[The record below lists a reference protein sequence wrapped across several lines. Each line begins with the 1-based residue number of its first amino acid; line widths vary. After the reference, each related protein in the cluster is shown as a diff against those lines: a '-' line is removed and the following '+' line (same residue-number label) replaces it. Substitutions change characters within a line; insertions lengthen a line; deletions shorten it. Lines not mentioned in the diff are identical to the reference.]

1 MNKEM
6 ELLRIFRVA
15 AESSSFRDAAVRL
28 GTSPQ
33 GVTRAIQQL
42 EQHYGEVLFHRSTRQ
57 VRITAFGEGLLDQV
71 RPALERFEDLWR
83 TPSSDQQASLSGTVR
98 ITAPHSLGTRAVL
111 PALERVAARHPGIT
125 LDVRLSDR
133 ISNTVDEGIDVGIR
147 VGFMR
152 DSRFVARKAA
162 DMRLPIVAAPRLIK
176 KVGVPANIDALSSL
190 PVTVALDIN
199 TGRPWPWHFK
209 AGRQWTPT
217 APTLVADNADI
228 EMGAAL
234 AGIAF
239 AQLADYM
246 AAPYIANGKLVR
258 VLENEEPPAWG
269 LYVYR
274 PQRGPIPGRVR
285 AVFDEMLLA
294 VGSLPPFA
302 LTPRKTL

>member
-15 AESSSFRDAAVRL
+15 AESSSFRDAAARL

-57 VRITAFGEGLLDQV
+57 VRISAFGEGLLDRV

-83 TPSSDQQASLSGTVR
+83 TPG
-98 ITAPHSLGTRAVL
+98 
-111 PALERVAARHPGIT
+111 
-125 LDVRLSDR
+125 SDR

-176 KVGVPANIDALSSL
+176 KVGVPAKIDALSSL

-217 APTLVADNADI
+217 APTLVADNADM

-246 AAPYIANGKLVR
+246 AAPYIASGKLVQ

-285 AVFDEMLLA
+285 AVFDEMLVA
-294 VGSLPPFA
+294 VGSLPA
-302 LTPRKTL
+302 LR

>member
-15 AESSSFRDAAVRL
+15 AESSSFRDAAARL

-57 VRITAFGEGLLDQV
+57 VRITAFGEGLLDRV
-71 RPALERFEDLWR
+71 RPALEQFEDLWR
-83 TPSSDQQASLSGTVR
+83 TPGSDQQASLSGTVR

-111 PALERVAARHPGIT
+111 PALERVAERHPGIT

-176 KVGVPANIDALSSL
+176 KVGVPAKIDALSSL

-217 APTLVADNADI
+217 APTLVADNADM

-246 AAPYIANGKLVR
+246 AAPYIASGKLVR
-258 VLENEEPPAWG
+258 VLESEEPPAWG

-285 AVFDEMLLA
+285 AVFDEMLVA
-294 VGSLPPFA
+294 VGSLPA
-302 LTPRKTL
+302 LP

>member
-294 VGSLPPFA
+294 VGSLPA
-302 LTPRKTL
+302 LP

>member
-1 MNKEM
+1 MNKEL
-6 ELLRIFRVA
+6 ELLRVFRVT
-15 AESSSFRDAAVRL
+15 AESGSFRDAAVRL

-33 GVTRAIQQL
+33 GITRAIQRL
-42 EQHYGEVLFHRSTRQ
+42 EEHYGEVLFHRTTRQ
-57 VRITAFGEGLLDQV
+57 MRITAFGEGLLEQV

-83 TPSSDQQASLSGTVR
+83 IPGMDQQASVSGTVR
-98 ITAPHSLGTRAVL
+98 VTAPHSLGTRAVL

-125 LDVRLSDR
+125 LDVRLSDH
-133 ISNTVDEGIDVGIR
+133 ISNTVDERIDVGIR

-176 KVGVPANIDALSSL
+176 KVGMPDEIDALAGL
-190 PVTVALDIN
+190 PVTAALDIN

-209 AGRQWTPT
+209 AGRQWTP
-217 APTLVADNADI
+217 ASPAFIADNADM
-228 EMGAAL
+228 EMGAVL

-246 AAPYIANGKLVR
+246 AAPYIASGKLVR
-258 VLENEEPPAWG
+258 VLQNQEPPAWG

-274 PQRGPIPGRVR
+274 PQRGPVPARIR
-285 AVFDEMLLA
+285 AVFDELLAA
-294 VGSLPPFA
+294 VGSLPA
-302 LTPRKTL
+302 LR

>member
-33 GVTRAIQQL
+33 GVTRAVQQL

-83 TPSSDQQASLSGTVR
+83 TPGSDQQASLSGTVR

-176 KVGVPANIDALSSL
+176 KVGVPENIDALSSL

-217 APTLVADNADI
+217 APTRRRQCRHGNGS
-228 EMGAAL
+228 GA
-234 AGIAF
+234 GR
-239 AQLADYM
+239 D
-246 AAPYIANGKLVR
+246 
-258 VLENEEPPAWG
+258 
-269 LYVYR
+269 
-274 PQRGPIPGRVR
+274 RVR
-285 AVFDEMLLA
+285 ATGGLHGRPLHCQREA
-294 VGSLPPFA
+294 RASAGERRTSGVGVVRLSASAWPHSG
-302 LTPRKTL
+302 KGSSGI

>member
-15 AESSSFRDAAVRL
+15 AESSSFRDAAARL

-57 VRITAFGEGLLDQV
+57 VRITAFGEGLLDRV
-71 RPALERFEDLWR
+71 RPALEQFEDLWR
-83 TPSSDQQASLSGTVR
+83 TPGSDQQASLSGTVR

-111 PALERVAARHPGIT
+111 PALERVAERHPGIT

-133 ISNTVDEGIDVGIR
+133 ISNTVDEGIDVRIR

-176 KVGVPANIDALSSL
+176 KVGVPENIDALSSL

-217 APTLVADNADI
+217 APTLVADNADM

-246 AAPYIANGKLVR
+246 AAPYIASGKLVQ

-285 AVFDEMLLA
+285 AVFDEMLAA
-294 VGSLPPFA
+294 VGSLPA
-302 LTPRKTL
+302 LP

>member
-83 TPSSDQQASLSGTVR
+83 TPGSDQQASLSGTVR

-133 ISNTVDEGIDVGIR
+133 ISNTVEEGIDVGVR
-147 VGFMR
+147 LGFMR

-162 DMRLPIVAAPRLIK
+162 DMKFPIVAAPHLIR
-176 KVGVPANIDALSSL
+176 KVGVPDTIDALSRL
-190 PVTVALDIN
+190 PTTASMDLN
-199 TGRPWPWHFK
+199 TGRPWPWYFK
-209 AGRQWTPT
+209 AGRQWTPI
-217 APTLVADNADI
+217 AAAIVVDNADM
-228 EMGAAL
+228 ELGAAL

-239 AQLADYM
+239 AQLPDYVV
-246 AAPYIANGKLVR
+246 APYIASGKLVR
-258 VLENEEPPAWG
+258 VLEKEESSAWG

-274 PQRGPIPGRVR
+274 PQRGPVSGRVR
-285 AVFDEMLLA
+285 AVFDEMLAA
-294 VGSLPPFA
+294 VKSLPA
-302 LTPRKTL
+302 SR

>member
-15 AESSSFRDAAVRL
+15 AESSSFRDAAARL

-57 VRITAFGEGLLDQV
+57 VRITAFGEGLLDRV
-71 RPALERFEDLWR
+71 RPALEQFEDLWR
-83 TPSSDQQASLSGTVR
+83 TPGSDQQASLSGTVR

-111 PALERVAARHPGIT
+111 PALERVAERHPGIT

-176 KVGVPANIDALSSL
+176 KVGVPENIDALSSL

-217 APTLVADNADI
+217 APTLVADNADM

-246 AAPYIANGKLVR
+246 AAPYIASGKLVQ

-285 AVFDEMLLA
+285 AVFDEMLVA
-294 VGSLPPFA
+294 VGSLPA
-302 LTPRKTL
+302 LP

>member
-176 KVGVPANIDALSSL
+176 KVGVPAKIDALSSL

-217 APTLVADNADI
+217 APTLVADNADM

-246 AAPYIANGKLVR
+246 AAPYIASGKLVR

-285 AVFDEMLLA
+285 AVFDEMLVA
-294 VGSLPPFA
+294 VGSLPA
-302 LTPRKTL
+302 LP

>member
-15 AESSSFRDAAVRL
+15 AESSSFRDAAARL

-57 VRITAFGEGLLDQV
+57 VRITAFGEGLLDRV
-71 RPALERFEDLWR
+71 RPALEQFEDLWR
-83 TPSSDQQASLSGTVR
+83 TPGSDQQASLSGTVR

-111 PALERVAARHPGIT
+111 PALERVAERHPGIT

-176 KVGVPANIDALSSL
+176 KVGVPENIDALSSL

-217 APTLVADNADI
+217 APTLVADNADM

-246 AAPYIANGKLVR
+246 AAPYIASGKLVQ

-285 AVFDEMLLA
+285 AVFDEMLAA
-294 VGSLPPFA
+294 VGSLPA
-302 LTPRKTL
+302 LP

>member
-1 MNKEM
+1 M
-6 ELLRIFRVA
+6 
-15 AESSSFRDAAVRL
+15 
-28 GTSPQ
+28 
-33 GVTRAIQQL
+33 
-42 EQHYGEVLFHRSTRQ
+42 LFHRSTRQ

-83 TPSSDQQASLSGTVR
+83 PPGSDQQASLSGTVR
-98 ITAPHSLGTRAVL
+98 ITAPHSLGARAVL

-176 KVGVPANIDALSSL
+176 KVGVPENIDALSSL

-217 APTLVADNADI
+217 APTLVADNADM

-246 AAPYIANGKLVR
+246 AAPYIASGKLVQ

-285 AVFDEMLLA
+285 AVFDEMLAA
-294 VGSLPPFA
+294 VGSLPA
-302 LTPRKTL
+302 LP

>member
-15 AESSSFRDAAVRL
+15 AESSSFRDAAARL

-57 VRITAFGEGLLDQV
+57 VRITAFGEGLLDRV
-71 RPALERFEDLWR
+71 RPALEQFEDLWR
-83 TPSSDQQASLSGTVR
+83 TPGSDQQASLSGTVR

-111 PALERVAARHPGIT
+111 PALERVAERHPGIT

-176 KVGVPANIDALSSL
+176 KVGVPENIDALSSL

-217 APTLVADNADI
+217 APTLVADNADM

-246 AAPYIANGKLVR
+246 AAPYIASGKLVQ

-274 PQRGPIPGRVR
+274 PQRGPISGRVR
-285 AVFDEMLLA
+285 AVFDEMLAA
-294 VGSLPPFA
+294 VGSLPA
-302 LTPRKTL
+302 LP

>member
-83 TPSSDQQASLSGTVR
+83 TPGSDQQASLSGTVR

-125 LDVRLSDR
+125 LDVRLADR

-190 PVTVALDIN
+190 PVTALALQGGTPVDTYRTHSRRRQCRHGN
-199 TGRPWPWHFK
+199 GSG
-209 AGRQWTPT
+209 AGRDRVRATGG
-217 APTLVADNADI
+217 LH
-228 EMGAAL
+228 GR
-234 AGIAF
+234 
-239 AQLADYM
+239 
-246 AAPYIANGKLVR
+246 PYIASGKLVR

-285 AVFDEMLLA
+285 AVFDEMLVA
-294 VGSLPPFA
+294 VGSLPA
-302 LTPRKTL
+302 LR

>member
-217 APTLVADNADI
+217 APTLVADNADM

-246 AAPYIANGKLVR
+246 AAPYIASGKLVR
-258 VLENEEPPAWG
+258 VLETEEPPAWG

-285 AVFDEMLLA
+285 AVFDEMLVA
-294 VGSLPPFA
+294 VGSLPA
-302 LTPRKTL
+302 LP

>member
-15 AESSSFRDAAVRL
+15 AESSSFRDAAARL

-57 VRITAFGEGLLDQV
+57 VRITAFGEGLLDRV
-71 RPALERFEDLWR
+71 RPALEQFEDLWR
-83 TPSSDQQASLSGTVR
+83 TPGSDQQASLSGTVR

-111 PALERVAARHPGIT
+111 PALERVAERHPGIT

-176 KVGVPANIDALSSL
+176 KVGVPENIDALSSL

-217 APTLVADNADI
+217 APTLVADNADM

-246 AAPYIANGKLVR
+246 AAPLHCQREARASAGERRTSGMGVVRLSASAWPNSGK
-258 VLENEEPPAWG
+258 
-269 LYVYR
+269 
-274 PQRGPIPGRVR
+274 
-285 AVFDEMLLA
+285 
-294 VGSLPPFA
+294 GSSGI
-302 LTPRKTL
+302 

>member
-15 AESSSFRDAAVRL
+15 AESSSFRDAAARL

-83 TPSSDQQASLSGTVR
+83 TPGSDQQATLSGTVR

-111 PALERVAARHPGIT
+111 PALERVAVRHPGIT

-176 KVGVPANIDALSSL
+176 KVGVPAKIDALSSL

-217 APTLVADNADI
+217 APTLVADNADM

-246 AAPYIANGKLVR
+246 AAPYIASGKLVQ

-285 AVFDEMLLA
+285 AVFDEMLVA
-294 VGSLPPFA
+294 VGSLPA
-302 LTPRKTL
+302 LP

>member
-57 VRITAFGEGLLDQV
+57 VRITAFGEGLLDRV
-71 RPALERFEDLWR
+71 RPALEQFEDLWR
-83 TPSSDQQASLSGTVR
+83 TPGSDQQASLSGTVR

-111 PALERVAARHPGIT
+111 PALERVAERHPGIT

-176 KVGVPANIDALSSL
+176 KVGVPENIDALSSL

-217 APTLVADNADI
+217 APTLVADNADM

-246 AAPYIANGKLVR
+246 AAPYIASGKLVQ

-285 AVFDEMLLA
+285 AVFDEMLVA
-294 VGSLPPFA
+294 VGSLPA
-302 LTPRKTL
+302 LP

>member
-15 AESSSFRDAAVRL
+15 AESSSFRDAAARL

-111 PALERVAARHPGIT
+111 PALERVAERHPGIT

-176 KVGVPANIDALSSL
+176 KVGVPENIDALSSL

-217 APTLVADNADI
+217 APTLVADNADM

-246 AAPYIANGKLVR
+246 AAPYIASGKLVR

-285 AVFDEMLLA
+285 AVFDEMLAA
-294 VGSLPPFA
+294 VGSLPA
-302 LTPRKTL
+302 LP

>member
-1 MNKEM
+1 MNNEL
-6 ELLRIFRVA
+6 ELLRVFRVA
-15 AESSSFRDAAVRL
+15 AESNSFRDAAVRL

-33 GVTRAIQQL
+33 GVTRAIQCL
-42 EQHYGEVLFHRSTRQ
+42 EKHYGEVLFHRSTRQ
-57 VRITAFGEGLLDQV
+57 IRITAFGEGLLEQV
-71 RPALERFEDLWR
+71 RPVLEQFEDLWR
-83 TPSSDQQASLSGTVR
+83 IPGIDQQASVSGTVR
-98 ITAPHSLGTRAVL
+98 VTAPHSLGSRAVL
-111 PALERVAARHPGIT
+111 PALERVAARHPDIT

-133 ISNTVDEGIDVGIR
+133 ISNTVDEGIDIGIR

-162 DMRLPIVAAPRLIK
+162 DMHLPIVAAPRLIK
-176 KVGVPANIDALSSL
+176 KTGVPSGIDALAGL
-190 PVTVALDIN
+190 PVTAALDVN

-217 APTLVADNADI
+217 SPAFIADNADV

-246 AAPYIANGKLVR
+246 AAPYIASGKLVR
-258 VLENEEPPAWG
+258 VLQHEEPAAWG

-274 PQRGPIPGRVR
+274 PQRGPVPARLR
-285 AVFDEMLLA
+285 AVFDELYAA
-294 VGSLPPFA
+294 VGSLP
-302 LTPRKTL
+302 TLR

>member
-15 AESSSFRDAAVRL
+15 AESSSFRDAAARL

-217 APTLVADNADI
+217 APTLVADNADM

-246 AAPYIANGKLVR
+246 AAPYIASGKLVQ

-285 AVFDEMLLA
+285 AVFDEMLVA
-294 VGSLPPFA
+294 VGSLPA
-302 LTPRKTL
+302 LP